1 MDAVASVDGSALVV
15 AADGS
20 EDPPSEGSP
29 DDAPDVPEEASAPL
43 DAPDV
48 DAGELEGSPAG
59 EPTPPV
65 PPACADPAPAPG
77 VEPPPGAATAVT
89 VVMAAPLTASAAMA
103 DTPISR
109 LLIPDRPDAMTHLR
123 DP

>member
-1 MDAVASVDGSALVV
+1 MDGEVLGALLDSLLDAV
-15 AADGS
+15 ADGS
-20 EDPPSEGSP
+20 EAPSSEGS
-29 DDAPDVPEEASAPL
+29 ADVPEEASAPL
-43 DAPDV
+43 ESPDV
-48 DAGELEGSPAG
+48 DAGELEGSAAG